1 MLRLAFIVVSIAVT
15 LLSSAGYASE
25 RVALVIGNSK
35 YQHTAM
41 LRNPDNDAAAMAA
54 ALRNLDFD
62 VIEAKDLDGEQFA
75 DVVSKFSRK
84 LIGSKVALFYYAG
97 HAMQFEQTNYLMPV
111 DASLKNAFQLKR
123 EMIAMSDILDV
134 MEAYA
139 PMNLVFLDA
148 CRDNPLA
155 DELTRTLVAQ
165 GRAVDQTR
173 GLARISTKGRN
184 TLVAFAA
191 GPGHEARDGTGDH
204 SPFTGS
210 LLRHITTRDVEI
222 ETMLKR
228 VTRDVLKET
237 GNQQEPERLSRLTNE
252 FYFNKSKTVDLVDQN
267 QQQSSV
273 VPPNSPFTPDALQW
287 SLVKDTINASLL
299 RSFIER
305 YPHSLFRAD
314 AENRLREIE
323 SKKQPQ
329 KPVGNT
335 ETAAEF
341 LDKLLPRSA
350 SQRYSLTLPQNMRQK
365 VAEGLKRLGYLSDAA
380 DDYIKN
386 GSDQFALRFAVLK
399 YQQAEGLSQTGYLT
413 RDGAISLL
421 SRDPEIQQ
429 LAATQKLLEPDTKK
443 PADNLRDNTVTQVED
458 PAAAFKKLSLSRI
471 ERLRIARTLELM
483 GLTNDGFPVNFV
495 QQGEADSVFTKSIEA
510 FQRGRGFTVTGYP
523 SSDQVRYLV
532 SLGDK
537 KSSWETQQET
547 QQETVNSEENL
558 KLGNLTLAQAISRV
572 KLAFNLPSSANDTQW
587 RSALKRW
594 QANNGFEANGLISR
608 NVFVRL
614 LDIPVD
620 IPPPNWSTDAQN
632 TEWGYWQNPE
642 DADKRCYIFTFAKS
656 MTGRYADTEMPDM
669 TMSRV
674 PNWPDG
680 QMSATYVK
688 TRWFDT
694 SKPVS
699 IIIDGTTYKLTTRE
713 GYYWP
718 RITGNNQY
726 SNEIMKALAKTVNE
740 VTIIG
745 TSPWGGE
752 MRMVFSA
759 SGFTSIFNRLDRSCG
774 RNTLVAW
781 MR

>member
-1 MLRLAFIVVSIAVT
+1 MLRLALIVVSIAVT
-15 LLSSAGYASE
+15 LLSSAGYASD

-41 LRNPDNDAAAMAA
+41 LRNPDSDAAAMAA
-54 ALRNLDFD
+54 ALRNLNFD
-62 VIEAKDLDGEQFA
+62 VIEAEDLTGGQFA
-75 DVVSKFSRK
+75 DVVSKFSQK

-97 HAMQFEQTNYLMPV
+97 HAMQYEQTNYLMPV
-111 DASLKNAFQLKR
+111 DATLKNSFQLKR
-123 EMIAMSDILDV
+123 EMIAMSDILDA
-134 MEAYA
+134 MEANS

-155 DELTRTLVAQ
+155 DELTKTLASQ
-165 GRAVDQTR
+165 GRAVEQTR
-173 GLARISTKGRN
+173 GLARISTRGRN

-204 SPFTGS
+204 SPFTAS
-210 LLRHITTRDVEI
+210 LLRHIATPNVEI

-228 VTRDVLKET
+228 VTQDVLKAT
-237 GNQQEPERLSRLTNE
+237 DNQQEPERLSRLTDD
-252 FYFNKSKTVDLVDQN
+252 FYFNKSKQVDLTAQN
-267 QQQSSV
+267 QRQPSV
-273 VPPNSPFTPDALQW
+273 LSPNSPFTPDALQW

-299 RSFIER
+299 RAFIAR
-305 YPHSLFRAD
+305 YPQSLFQAD
-314 AENRLREIE
+314 AENRLRELE
-323 SKKQPQ
+323 TRQQPQ
-329 KPVGNT
+329 TPVGNT

-341 LDKLLPRSA
+341 LDKLLPHNT

-365 VAEGLKRLGYLSDAA
+365 VAEGLKRLGYLSDTVE
-380 DDYIKN
+380 DYVKT
-386 GSDQFALRFAVLK
+386 GADQFALRFAVLK

-413 RDGAISLL
+413 RDGTIALL
-421 SRDPEIQQ
+421 SHDPEIQQ
-429 LAATQKLLEPDTKK
+429 LAATQKLLEPDTSNS
-443 PADNLRDNTVTQVED
+443 ANNTQRDNTVTQAED
-458 PAAAFKKLSLSRI
+458 PAQAFKKLSLSRI

-483 GLTNDGFPVNFV
+483 GLTTEGFPVNFV
-495 QQGEADSVFTKSIEA
+495 QQGEADSVFTKEIA
-510 FQRGRGFTVTGYP
+510 TFQRGRGFTVTGYP

-547 QQETVNSEENL
+547 ANTEQNL
-558 KLGNLTLAQAISRV
+558 KLGDLTMAQAISRV
-572 KLAFNLPSSANDTQW
+572 KLALSLPASASDSEW
-587 RSALKRW
+587 RAALKRW
-594 QANNGFEANGLISR
+594 QANNGFEANGLLSR
-608 NVFVRL
+608 DVFVRL

-620 IPPPNWSTDAQN
+620 IPSPNWTTDAKTN
-632 TEWGYWQNPE
+632 DWGYWQNPK
-642 DADKRCYIFTFAKS
+642 DSDKRCYIFTFAKS
-656 MTGRYADTEMPDM
+656 MTGRYADMEMPDM

-674 PNWPDG
+674 PSWPDG

-694 SKPVS
+694 SKPAS
-699 IIIDGTTYKLTTRE
+699 IIIDGTTYQLSTRE

-718 RITGNNQY
+718 RVTGNNQY

-759 SGFTSIFNRLDRSCG
+759 SGFTSIFNRLDSACG

>member
-15 LLSSAGYASE
+15 LLSSAGYASD

-41 LRNPDNDAAAMAA
+41 LRNPDNDATAMAA
-54 ALRNLDFD
+54 ALRNLGFD
-62 VIEAKDLDGEQFA
+62 VIEGEDLTGGQFA
-75 DVVSKFSRK
+75 DVVSKFSQK

-97 HAMQFEQTNYLMPV
+97 HAMQYEQTNYLMPV
-111 DASLKNAFQLKR
+111 DATLKNAFQLKR
-123 EMIAMSDILDV
+123 EMIAMSDILDA
-134 MEAYA
+134 MESSA

-155 DELTRTLVAQ
+155 DELTKTLASQ
-165 GRAVDQTR
+165 GRAVQQTR
-173 GLARISTKGRN
+173 GLARISTSGRN

-191 GPGHEARDGTGDH
+191 GPGHEAHDGTGDH
-204 SPFTGS
+204 SPFTAS
-210 LLRHITTRDVEI
+210 LLRHIATPDVEI

-228 VTRDVLKET
+228 VTQDVLKET
-237 GNQQEPERLSRLTNE
+237 GNQQEPERLSRLTND
-252 FYFNKSKTVDLVDQN
+252 FYFKKSPKIDLVDQN
-267 QQQSSV
+267 QPQQQPSV
-273 VPPNSPFTPDALQW
+273 LPPNSPFTPDALQW
-287 SLVKDTINASLL
+287 SLVKDTINVSLL
-299 RSFIER
+299 RAFIER
-305 YPHSLFRAD
+305 YPQSLFRAD
-314 AENRLREIE
+314 AENRLRQLE
-323 SKKQPQ
+323 STQQPQ
-329 KPVGNT
+329 KPVGNM

-341 LDKLLPRSA
+341 LDKLLPRNT

-365 VAEGLKRLGYLSDAA
+365 VAEGLRRLGYLGDAA
-380 DDYIKN
+380 ADYVKT
-386 GSDQFALRFAVLK
+386 GADQFALRFAVLK
-399 YQQAEGLSQTGYLT
+399 YQQAEGLSQTGYLS
-413 RDGAISLL
+413 RDGAIALL
-421 SRDPEIQQ
+421 SHDPEIQQ
-429 LAATQKLLEPDTKK
+429 LAATQKLLEPDSNKS
-443 PADNLRDNTVTQVED
+443 ANNNQRDNTVTPAED
-458 PAAAFKKLSLSRI
+458 PAEAFKKLSLSRI

-495 QQGEADSVFTKSIEA
+495 QQGEADSIFTNEIKA
-510 FQRGRGFTVTGYP
+510 FQRGRGFDVTGYP

-537 KSSWETQQET
+537 KSSWETKQAT
-547 QQETVNSEENL
+547 DNSEQGL
-558 KLGNLTLAQAISRV
+558 KLGDLTLAQAISRV
-572 KLAFNLPSSANDTQW
+572 KLALFLPTSASDAEW
-587 RSALKRW
+587 RAALKTW
-594 QANNGFEANGLISR
+594 QASNGFEANGLISR
-608 NVFVRL
+608 DVFVRL
-614 LDIPVD
+614 LDVPVD
-620 IPPPNWSTDAQN
+620 IPPPNWSTDTQTNDWA
-632 TEWGYWQNPE
+632 YWQNPQ
-642 DADKRCYIFTFAKS
+642 DNDKRCYIFTFAKS

-699 IIIDGTTYKLTTRE
+699 IIIDGTTYELTTRE

-718 RITGNNQY
+718 RVTGNNQY

-740 VTIIG
+740 VSVIG

-759 SGFTSIFNRLDRSCG
+759 AGFTSIFNRLDSACG